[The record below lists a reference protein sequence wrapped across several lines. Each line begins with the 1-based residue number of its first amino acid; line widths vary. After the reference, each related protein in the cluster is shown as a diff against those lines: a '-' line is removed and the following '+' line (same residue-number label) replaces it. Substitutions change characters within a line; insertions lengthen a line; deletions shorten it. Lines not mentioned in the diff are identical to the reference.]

1 MRFTAEMKQPDCP
14 FFELITH
21 TSLSL
26 VNNIYAEMRKMK
38 FVDVANSLNFL
49 MFLDDERK
57 LNKFI
62 ERISTITQL
71 RAASRE

>member
-1 MRFTAEMKQPDCP
+1 MRQPECP
-14 FFELITH
+14 FFELITN
-21 TSLSL
+21 TSLSM

-38 FVDVANSLNFL
+38 FVDVASSLNFL

-62 ERISTITQL
+62 ERISTII
-71 RAASRE
+71 